1 MYHNTLTFVLPL
13 KTSTCK
19 YIKNMLLKK
28 KGCIERFALLQ
39 IEVGK
44 GAMNVK
50 ETTWFILTGS
60 NRIRGYPESMK
71 GNIVG

>member
-1 MYHNTLTFVLPL
+1 
-13 KTSTCK
+13 
-19 YIKNMLLKK
+19 
-28 KGCIERFALLQ
+28 
-39 IEVGK
+39 
-44 GAMNVK
+44 MNVK